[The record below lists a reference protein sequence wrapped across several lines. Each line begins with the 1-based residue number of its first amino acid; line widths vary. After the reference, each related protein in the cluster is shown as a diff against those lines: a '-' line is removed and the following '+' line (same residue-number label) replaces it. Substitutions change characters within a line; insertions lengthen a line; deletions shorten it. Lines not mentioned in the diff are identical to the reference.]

1 MCKLPIVIYI
11 FLVYTLNI
19 CVAQPKIG
27 IQNEVDWGVVTPS
40 GPLTEKQTV
49 KARVPVKNLG
59 DSVLIISNVRV
70 QCGCTSAP
78 IERDTLAPGEE
89 TSINITLSLPTGSGS
104 LAKYVTVFSNDP
116 SGAHVLRLK
125 AEVQRPI
132 QLASSF
138 LAFDRGGV
146 GQETKAVI
154 NVTVNADT
162 SVTIVASTASVGLQV
177 VTPMPLVLTKG
188 KSADIVFRYIPI
200 KPGPFQVEAVLSTT
214 IPGYERIELSG
225 YGAVQADPSKP

>member
-11 FLVYTLNI
+11 FLVSAWSI

-40 GPLTEKQTV
+40 GPLTEKQSV
-49 KARVPVKNLG
+49 KARVPIKNTG
-59 DSVLIISNVRV
+59 DSVLIISSVRV

-78 IERDTLAPGEE
+78 IEKDTLAPGQE
-89 TSINITLSLPTGSGS
+89 TAINITLDLPTGSGS
-104 LAKYVTVFSNDP
+104 LSKYVTVFSNDP
-116 SGAHVLRLK
+116 EGAHVLRLK
-125 AEVQRPI
+125 VNVQRPI

-146 GQETKAVI
+146 GQETKAII

-162 SVTIVASTASVGLQV
+162 TVSINASTQSKGLQIV
-177 VTPMPLVLTKG
+177 SPMPVVLTKG
-188 KSADIVFRYIPI
+188 ESADIVFRYVPT
-200 KPGPFQVEAVLSTT
+200 KAGSFQVEAVLTT
-214 IPGYERIELSG
+214 NLPGYERIELSG
-225 YGAVQADPSKP
+225 YGAVQSDPAKP